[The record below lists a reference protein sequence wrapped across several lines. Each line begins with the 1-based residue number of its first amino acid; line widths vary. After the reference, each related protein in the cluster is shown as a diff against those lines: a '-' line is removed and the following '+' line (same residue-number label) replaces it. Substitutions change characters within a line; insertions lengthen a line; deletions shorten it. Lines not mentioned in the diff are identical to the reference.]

1 MPSPFP
7 GMNPFLERPDLWH
20 EVHHGLISSIAYAL
34 TPQVRPKYRVAIE
47 VRIYREELEEP
58 FVGRPDVAVLHEQT
72 AVAYTVATTLPRP
85 VRVPVFDEIREG
97 YLEVREVATNNVITA
112 IEILSLSNK
121 RPSKG
126 RQAYE
131 TKRNHVLASATHLVE
146 IDLLRAGEPMRM
158 FDTGASSDYRI
169 LVSRAERRP
178 RADLYAFSVRQPIPS
193 FPIPL
198 QREDTEPRLDVQ
210 TLLHEL
216 YDRAGFDLAID
227 YRSDPMPPL
236 SEADAAWADALLRAK
251 GLRG

>member
-7 GMNPFLERPDLWH
+7 GMDPFLERPDLWH

-34 TPQVRPKYRVAIE
+34 APQVRPRYRVAIE

-58 FVGRPDVAVLHEQT
+58 FVGRADVAVLREQT
-72 AVAYTVATTLPRP
+72 AVAYAVVPPLPRS

-97 YLEVREVATNNVITA
+97 YLEVREVATNNGITT
-112 IEILSLSNK
+112 IEILSLGNK
-121 RPSKG
+121 RPGKG

-158 FDTGASSDYRI
+158 FDTGAPSDYRI

-178 RADLYAFSVRQPIPS
+178 QADLYAFSVRQPIPS

-198 QREDTEPRLDVQ
+198 QREDTEPRLDLQ

-227 YRSDPMPPL
+227 YRSDPVPPL

>member
-1 MPSPFP
+1 
-7 GMNPFLERPDLWH
+7 MNPFLERPDLWH

>member
-1 MPSPFP
+1 M
-7 GMNPFLERPDLWH
+7 
-20 EVHHGLISSIAYAL
+20 
-34 TPQVRPKYRVAIE
+34 
-47 VRIYREELEEP
+47 RIYREELEEP
-58 FVGRPDVAVLHEQT
+58 FVGRADVAVLREQT
-72 AVAYTVATTLPRP
+72 AVAYAVVPPLPRS

-97 YLEVREVATNNVITA
+97 YLEVREVATNNGITT

-121 RPSKG
+121 RPGKG

-131 TKRNHVLASATHLVE
+131 LKRNHVLASATHLVE

-158 FDTGASSDYRI
+158 FDTGAPSDYRI
-169 LVSRAERRP
+169 LVSCAERRP
-178 RADLYAFSVRQPIPS
+178 QADLYAFSVRQPIPS

-227 YRSDPMPPL
+227 YRSEPVPPL